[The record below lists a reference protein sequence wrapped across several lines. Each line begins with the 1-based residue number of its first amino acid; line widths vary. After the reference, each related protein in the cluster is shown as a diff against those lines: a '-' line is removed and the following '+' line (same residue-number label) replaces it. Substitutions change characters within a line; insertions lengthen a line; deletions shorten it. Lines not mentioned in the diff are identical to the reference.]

1 MLQSA
6 SPRLLL
12 PAIAA
17 SAAALDRAQAAAAA
31 VDVLTAQDAA
41 QEAEA
46 VAAALRRGM
55 KVRATDR
62 ALHLICAKLDAI
74 ADGGGN
80 LDDLLKVVGGLDPDA
95 ASRGGGGAVVAVQVI
110 VQDERGG

>member
-17 SAAALDRAQAAAAA
+17 SAAALDRAQTAAAA

-95 ASRGGGGAVVAVQVI
+95 ASRGGSSVVAVQVI